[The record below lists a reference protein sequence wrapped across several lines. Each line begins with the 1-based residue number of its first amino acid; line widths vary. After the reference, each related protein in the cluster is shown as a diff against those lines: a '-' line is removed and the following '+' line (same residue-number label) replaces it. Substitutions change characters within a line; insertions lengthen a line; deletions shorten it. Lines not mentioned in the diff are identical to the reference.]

1 MGPPP
6 PDTLPPGFRYVADFI
21 DESEEARLADAVR
34 ALEFSDV
41 VMRGQTARRRVAHFG
56 WRYGYESF
64 AVTPGPPIPPVF
76 LALRER
82 VAGLITVEAE
92 ALAELLVTAYPSG
105 AGIGW
110 HRDAPAFGV
119 VVGVSL
125 LSACR
130 LRLQRGEGDARRTCA
145 VMLEPR
151 SAYVLAEEARWQWQH
166 TIPPMKAERYSLTFR
181 TLASRRRGRST
192 GRGVLA

>member
-1 MGPPP
+1 MRAPLA
-6 PDTLPPGFRYVADFI
+6 DTPPPGFRYVPDFI
-21 DESEEARLADAVR
+21 DEEEESALAGAAR

-64 AVTPGPPIPPVF
+64 AVTPGPPIPPLF
-76 LALRER
+76 LPLRER
-82 VAGLITVEAE
+82 VARLIAVDDE
-92 ALAELLVTAYPSG
+92 ALAELLVTVYPPR

-110 HRDAPAFGV
+110 HRDAPAFGI

-130 LRLQRGEGDARRTCA
+130 FRLQRGDADARRTC
-145 VMLEPR
+145 VVTLEPR
-151 SAYVLAEEARWQWQH
+151 SAYVLAGEARWQWQH
-166 TIPPMKAERYSLTFR
+166 TIPAMKTERYSLTFR
-181 TLASRRRGRST
+181 TLASDRRESARRG
-192 GRGVLA
+192 VVA